1 MSNADHI
8 DWGFKK
14 GEKSTWRKN
23 YEFNLRTCSEW
34 DIMGPL
40 GNDAQ
45 QTVIII
51 SHQLP

>member
-1 MSNADHI
+1 MSNGDHVNL
-8 DWGFKK
+8 GFKK

-23 YEFNLRTCSEW
+23 YEFNLRTCSAW
-34 DIMGPL
+34 NVMGPL

-51 SHQLP
+51 SHQLT